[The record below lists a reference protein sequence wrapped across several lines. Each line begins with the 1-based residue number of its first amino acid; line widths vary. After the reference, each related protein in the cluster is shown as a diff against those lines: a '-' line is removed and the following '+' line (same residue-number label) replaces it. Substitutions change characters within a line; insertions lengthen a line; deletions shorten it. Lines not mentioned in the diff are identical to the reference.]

1 MPDFPKNRLIG
12 SLVIKI
18 WISTDKILQKMYW
31 NGQGLQQVVEKG
43 DKLSNFCDEIG
54 GNIFLERTRFCFPD
68 RAVATEGISVLQHS
82 VKA

>member
-1 MPDFPKNRLIG
+1 MSDFPKNPLIG

-54 GNIFLERTRFCFPD
+54 GNGFLEEQGF
-68 RAVATEGISVLQHS
+68 VS
-82 VKA
+82 